1 MTDEKMAR
9 AQRVFATLCAA
20 FDANG
25 WSYKKDEEKLQIECG
40 FHGDDLPMEFTVVVD
55 ADRQLVALL
64 SRLPYNIDEEKRL
77 DLAIAVSVVNNLLV
91 DGSFDFNVETGRLYF
106 RMTSSFIDS
115 EIGAEVFDYM
125 LIVSNK
131 TVDEYNDQF
140 LMIAKGMV
148 SLEDFIKKE
157 LNG

>member
-25 WSYKKDEEKLQIECG
+25 WSYQKDEEKLQIECG

-91 DGSFDFNVETGRLYF
+91 DGSFDFNVETGRLYY

-148 SLEDFIKKE
+148 SVEDFIKKE